1 MRRYREI
8 RDREA
13 AQAKGPE
20 EQQPAA
26 PEAAP
31 EAETEDAGDD
41 EPVVSEEKP
50 VEKPKQT
57 VKLKV
62 HGKEEEVSLDD
73 AIALAQIAKA
83 SDNMFNEAKRLL
95 KLAEEQAR
103 SPRSSEQPEHQPG
116 SPRSATTQPNPSE
129 GQPAPEHQPVAGLDP
144 EKLAQIAERIQVGD
158 AAEGAEALQE
168 LITEIAGK
176 ASKPSVTP
184 EEIDQRV
191 ETRLRH
197 QRTQEELDS
206 AYKTFESEFPD
217 VIARPL
223 LRDAGLT
230 ALRSEMVKDLRA
242 AGLTDEQIEHA
253 AQDNNR
259 LVSVHRDLRSRNKDG
274 VRSYSEVFKATGKLL
289 YDEFGFKPKSAERS
303 SPPKAPTPPRAPI
316 ADPAKLQERIER
328 KRAAPQQP
336 RAAGVRAP
344 VAAPPQ
350 QKSPRDVIE
359 MMRRSRGF
367 SPTR

>member
-1 MRRYREI
+1 MRRYREL
-8 RDREA
+8 RDKE
-13 AQAKGPE
+13 AQAKGAE
-20 EQQPAA
+20 EQQPAHVEEA
-26 PEAAP
+26 PETETDDGD
-31 EAETEDAGDD
+31 EA
-41 EPVVSEEKP
+41 PVVSEEKP

-62 HGKEEEVSLDD
+62 HGKEEEVSLDE
-73 AIALAQIAKA
+73 AISLAQIAKA

-103 SPRSSEQPEHQPG
+103 SPRSSEQPEHQP
-116 SPRSATTQPNPSE
+116 SASKSATSQPNPSE

-158 AAEGAEALQE
+158 AADGAEALKE
-168 LITEIAGK
+168 LITEFAGK
-176 ASKPSVTP
+176 AKPSVTP

-206 AYKTFESEFPD
+206 AYKTFETEFPD

-230 ALRSEMVKDLRA
+230 ALRSEMMKDLRA

-253 AQDNNR
+253 ARDNNS
-259 LVSVHRDLRSRNKDG
+259 LVSVHRDLRSRNKEG

-289 YDEFGFKPKSAERS
+289 YDEFGFKPKSADRP

-350 QKSPRDVIE
+350 PKSARDIIA
-359 MMRRSRGF
+359 MMGRERGF
-367 SPTR
+367 RR